1 MNITM
6 NITSGALKR
15 LAHVVFACALAP
27 IALRADA
34 AMADAVDAA
43 RAQALLQHAVAHYK
57 GVKDSVLTDF
67 DRKGEF
73 VDGELYVYVIST
85 KGVMLASGG
94 PSSALIGRDVTDL
107 QDATGKPFFREIL
120 DKAKASESGTVEY
133 YWLNPV
139 DNKMQP
145 KLAHFQKV
153 DDWIIAVGYYVARAT
168 PAQAQ
173 AMLARA
179 VQALKDDP
187 AKAFHAFNLSHGPF
201 SEDDLYVFVV
211 DLKDDRFRAHG
222 LAQGLIGTDALALHD
237 PSGRPIIKD
246 MIDAV
251 AKEDKAEVDYAWP
264 NPVTGRVENKHTYL
278 HKIGDLLVGVGYYW
292 R

>member
-1 MNITM
+1 M

-15 LAHVVFACALAP
+15 LAYVVLACALVQ

-34 AMADAVDAA
+34 AMADAADAA
-43 RAQALLQHAVAHYK
+43 RAQALLERAVAHYK
-57 GVKDSVLTDF
+57 EVEGSALGAF
-67 DRKGEF
+67 GRKGEF
-73 VDGELYVYVIST
+73 VEGELYVYVIST

-107 QDATGKPFFREIL
+107 HDAAGKPFFREML
-120 DKAKASESGTVEY
+120 DKAKASGSGVVEY
-133 YWLNPV
+133 YWLNPI
-139 DNKMQP
+139 DNKMQR
-145 KLAHFQKV
+145 KLAYFQTV
-153 DDWIIAVGYYVARAT
+153 DDRIIAVGYYVARAT

-179 VQALKDDP
+179 AQAVEDDP
-187 AKAFHAFNLSHGPF
+187 AKAFHAFNQLRGPF

-222 LAQGLIGTDALALHD
+222 VYRDLIGSDALALHD
-237 PSGRPIIKD
+237 PSGRPIIQD
-246 MIDAV
+246 MIAAV
-251 AKEDKAEVDYAWP
+251 AKEDQAEIDYSWP
-264 NPVTGRVENKHTYL
+264 NPVTGGVENKHTYL
-278 HKIGDLLVGVGYYW
+278 RKIGGLLVGVGYYW

>member
-1 MNITM
+1 M

-15 LAHVVFACALAP
+15 LAYVVLACALAQ

-34 AMADAVDAA
+34 AMADAPDAA
-43 RAQALLQHAVAHYK
+43 RAQALLQRAVAHYK
-57 GVKDSVLTDF
+57 DVKESALDAF
-67 DRKGEF
+67 GRKGEF

-85 KGVMLASGG
+85 KGMMLASGG
-94 PSSALIGRDVTDL
+94 PSSALVGRDVADL
-107 QDATGKPFFREIL
+107 KDAAGKSFFREML
-120 DKAKASESGTVEY
+120 DKAKVSGSGTVEY
-133 YWLNPV
+133 YWLNPIN
-139 DNKMQP
+139 NKMER
-145 KLAHFQKV
+145 KLAYFQKV
-153 DDWIIAVGYYVARAT
+153 DDWIIAVGYYIARAT

-179 VQALKDDP
+179 VQAVKDDP
-187 AKAFHAFNLSHGPF
+187 AKAIRTFNQLHGPF

-222 LAQGLIGTDALALHD
+222 IYHDLIGTDALALHD

-246 MIDAV
+246 MIAAV
-251 AKEDKAEVDYAWP
+251 AKEDQAEVDYSWP
-264 NPVTGRVENKHTYL
+264 NPVTGSVENKHTYL
-278 HKIGDLLVGVGYYW
+278 RKIDGLLVGVGYYW

>member
-15 LAHVVFACALAP
+15 LAHVVFACALAQ

-57 GVKDSVLTDF
+57 GVKESVLTDF

-94 PSSALIGRDVTDL
+94 PSSALIGRDVTDV

-120 DKAKASESGTVEY
+120 DKAKASESGAVEY

-179 VQALKDDP
+179 VQTLKDDP

-211 DLKDDRFRAHG
+211 DLKDNRFRAHG
-222 LAQGLIGTDALALHD
+222 LNQGLIGTDALALHD

-246 MIDAV
+246 MIAAV
-251 AKEDKAEVDYAWP
+251 AKEDKAEVDYSWP
-264 NPVTGRVENKHTYL
+264 NPVTGSVENKHTYL
-278 HKIGDLLVGVGYYW
+278 RKIGGLLVGVGYYW

>member
-1 MNITM
+1 M

-15 LAHVVFACALAP
+15 LAHVVLACAMVQ
-27 IALRADA
+27 IALPPDA
-34 AMADAVDAA
+34 AMADAADAA
-43 RAQALLQHAVAHYK
+43 RAQALLERAVAHYK
-57 GVKDSVLTDF
+57 EVEESALAAFG
-67 DRKGEF
+67 RKGKF
-73 VDGELYVYVIST
+73 VEGELYVYVIST

-94 PSSALIGRDVTDL
+94 PSSALVGRDVTDL
-107 QDATGKPFFREIL
+107 QDAAGKPFFREIL
-120 DKAKASESGTVEY
+120 DKAKASESGAVEY
-133 YWLNPV
+133 YWLNPI

-145 KLAHFQKV
+145 KLAQFQKV
-153 DDWIIAVGYYVARAT
+153 DDRIIAVGYYIARAT
-168 PAQAQ
+168 PDKAQ

-211 DLKDDRFRAHG
+211 DLKDNRFRAHG

-251 AKEDKAEVDYAWP
+251 AKADQAEVDYAWP
-264 NPVTGRVENKHTYL
+264 NPVTGGVENKHTYL
-278 HKIGDLLVGVGYYW
+278 RKIGDLLVGVGYYW

>member
-1 MNITM
+1 M

-15 LAHVVFACALAP
+15 LAHVVLACAMVQ

-34 AMADAVDAA
+34 AMVDAADAA
-43 RAQALLQHAVAHYK
+43 RAQALLERAVAHYK
-57 GVKDSVLTDF
+57 EVEESALAAFG
-67 DRKGEF
+67 RKGKF
-73 VDGELYVYVIST
+73 VEGELYVYVIST

-94 PSSALIGRDVTDL
+94 PSSALVGRDVTDL
-107 QDATGKPFFREIL
+107 QDAAGKPFFREML
-120 DKAKASESGTVEY
+120 DKAKVSGSGAVEY
-133 YWLNPV
+133 YWLNPI
-139 DNKMQP
+139 DNKMGR
-145 KLAHFQKV
+145 KLAYFQTV
-153 DDWIIAVGYYVARAT
+153 DDRIIAVGYYIARAT
-168 PAQAQ
+168 PDQAQ

-222 LAQGLIGTDALALHD
+222 IYRDLIGSDALALHD
-237 PSGRPIIKD
+237 PSGRPIIQD
-246 MIDAV
+246 MIAAV
-251 AKEDKAEVDYAWP
+251 AKADQAEVDYAWP
-264 NPVTGRVENKHTYL
+264 NPVTGGVENKHTYL
-278 HKIGDLLVGVGYYW
+278 RKIGDLLVGVGYYW

>member
-1 MNITM
+1 M

-15 LAHVVFACALAP
+15 LAHVVLACAMVQ

-34 AMADAVDAA
+34 AMVDAADAA
-43 RAQALLQHAVAHYK
+43 RAQALLERAVAHYK
-57 GVKDSVLTDF
+57 EVEESALAAFG
-67 DRKGEF
+67 RKGEF
-73 VDGELYVYVIST
+73 VEGELYVYVIST

-94 PSSALIGRDVTDL
+94 PSSALVGRDVTDL
-107 QDATGKPFFREIL
+107 QDAAGKPFFREML
-120 DKAKASESGTVEY
+120 DKAKVSGSGAVEY
-133 YWLNPV
+133 YWLNPI
-139 DNKMQP
+139 DNKMGR
-145 KLAHFQKV
+145 KLAYFQTV
-153 DDWIIAVGYYVARAT
+153 DDRIIAVGYYIARAT
-168 PAQAQ
+168 PAQARI
-173 AMLARA
+173 MLTRA
-179 VQALKDDP
+179 VEAVKDDP
-187 AKAFHAFNLSHGPF
+187 DKAFHAFNQLRGPF

-222 LAQGLIGTDALALHD
+222 IYHDLIGTDALALHD

-251 AKEDKAEVDYAWP
+251 AKADQAEVDYSWP